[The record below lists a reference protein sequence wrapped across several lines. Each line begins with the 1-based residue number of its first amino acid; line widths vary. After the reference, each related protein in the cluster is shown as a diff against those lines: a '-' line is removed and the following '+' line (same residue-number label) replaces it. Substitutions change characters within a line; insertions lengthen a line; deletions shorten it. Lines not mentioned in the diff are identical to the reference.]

1 MVIKKRFT
9 EGEVMKRENVQ
20 RCRDQ
25 HDLVN
30 LTKMLWTLGHTL
42 LEQLRFDEA
51 LPIFEEGTQ
60 VAMQIQSPIDYIVVE
75 GHVAE
80 TLRYKGELRRSVELN
95 EQVLEFARETVSEM
109 NQLLPALLLVKAL
122 NDAGEHD
129 RALSLIIHY
138 IELFD
143 RKGIRNPDWYIAIFD
158 ALACVLSGHGVAT
171 KAARVF
177 GMADA
182 CLAATK
188 HRRWLHND
196 WEYAP
201 YIAKARKALGDTA
214 FEAAHAAGFAMPL
227 EAAIAYTLDKR

>member
-1 MVIKKRFT
+1 
-9 EGEVMKRENVQ
+9 
-20 RCRDQ
+20 
-25 HDLVN
+25 
-30 LTKMLWTLGHTL
+30 
-42 LEQLRFDEA
+42 LRFDEA
-51 LPIFEEGTQ
+51 LPVFEEGAR
-60 VAMQIQSPIDYIVVE
+60 VAVQIQSPIDYIVVE

-80 TLRYKGELRRSVELN
+80 TLRYKGELRRSVKLN
-95 EQVLEFARETVSEM
+95 EQVMEFARETVSEM
-109 NQLLPALLLVKAL
+109 NQMLPALLLVKAL

-143 RKGIRNPDWYIAIFD
+143 RKGIRNPDWYIGPFD
-158 ALACVLSGHGVAT
+158 ALACVFSGSGDVA

-201 YIAKARKALGDTA
+201 YIAKACKALGEA
-214 FEAAHAAGFAMPL
+214 AYEAAHAEGFAMPL
-227 EAAIAYTLDKR
+227 ETAIAYVLNKH